1 MVCMITRA
9 WVGSTLLVAAFA
21 AAPAGQA
28 QEPIGEQCPPRD
40 GQSIVIQAGDID
52 CITAAGYA
60 VQYDVNGDKYQSI
73 GPFTCYS
80 ATAATAPLL
89 FQCVADTEDRAEF
102 AVYPG

>member
-1 MVCMITRA
+1 MTRT

-21 AAPAGQA
+21 TAPTGLA
-28 QEPIGEQCPPRD
+28 QDVNGEQCPPRD
-40 GQSIVIQAGDID
+40 GKSIVITVGDID
-52 CITAAGYA
+52 CITAADYA
-60 VQYDVNGDKYQSI
+60 AQYDVNGDKYQAI